1 MAAGEHL
8 QLLPVLR
15 LEVLMMKTLE
25 PFLPGQVAI
34 AEQAL
39 AARHQAVL
47 TLLLAEGIEELGRAP
62 AFCLSLLVERLPGC
76 ESGKVSAL

>member
-1 MAAGEHL
+1 MI
-8 QLLPVLR
+8 
-15 LEVLMMKTLE
+15 KTLK
-25 PFLPGQVAI
+25 PFLPGQMGI

-62 AFCLSLLVERLPGC
+62 AFCLSLLAERLPMAAKAREFQLFEQQRQGRFHRLRA
-76 ESGKVSAL
+76 GNR

>member
-1 MAAGEHL
+1 MI
-8 QLLPVLR
+8 
-15 LEVLMMKTLE
+15 KTLE
-25 PFLPGQVAI
+25 PFLPGQMGI

-62 AFCLSLLVERLPGC
+62 AFCLSLLAERLPMAAKAREFQLFEQQRQGRFHRLR
-76 ESGKVSAL
+76 ARNR